1 MLLENGNDT
10 VGSGFGGTLSGSGT
24 INYSVTYDQGGF
36 TGLTWNIPA
45 MGGDVLEMFGSYEA
59 LESYIISQQVF
70 VAQAVGMYP
79 LTNNANCATYEI
91 TYPD

>member
-1 MLLENGNDT
+1 
-10 VGSGFGGTLSGSGT
+10 
-24 INYSVTYDQGGF
+24 
-36 TGLTWNIPA
+36 